1 MNSVNTC
8 YKFLFK
14 AENKVGIFFNQAFV
28 ISLEL
33 FSDVFQSKIWSA
45 IFYKTLDFDVQT
57 T

>member
-1 MNSVNTC
+1 MNTC

-14 AENKVGIFFNQAFV
+14 AEKKVGIFFDQALV

-33 FSDVFQSKIWSA
+33 FSDVLQSKIWSA
-45 IFYKTLDFDVQT
+45 IVYKTLDFDVQT

>member
-1 MNSVNTC
+1 MNTY

-14 AENKVGIFFNQAFV
+14 AENKVGIFFDQAVV
-28 ISLEL
+28 INLEL

-45 IFYKTLDFDVQT
+45 IFYESLEFDVQT